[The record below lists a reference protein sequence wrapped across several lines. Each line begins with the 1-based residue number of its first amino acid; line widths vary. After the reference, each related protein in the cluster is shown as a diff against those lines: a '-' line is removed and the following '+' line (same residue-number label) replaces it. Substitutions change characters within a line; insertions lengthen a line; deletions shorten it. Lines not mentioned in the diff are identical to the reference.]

1 VQFGGHSLNHAPRL
15 TWLEALPG
23 KRAAQEI
30 RDPEQIAAD
39 GQGSDEYAFAG
50 NPDRSSSSL
59 RKRPQP
65 LKPQALACAAP
76 DVRASFAGAATMVK
90 AMRTEREPFSALVQV
105 KAPPSFATALDKAA
119 ASRFMSRSD
128 FIRTTL
134 ADRLKADRAELP
146 EAAA

>member
-1 VQFGGHSLNHAPRL
+1 MRQ
-15 TWLEALPG
+15 
-23 KRAAQEI
+23 
-30 RDPEQIAAD
+30 
-39 GQGSDEYAFAG
+39 
-50 NPDRSSSSL
+50 PD
-59 RKRPQP
+59 P
-65 LKPQALACAAP
+65 LKPQAPACAAP
-76 DVRASFAGAATMVK
+76 DVRASSAGAATMVK

-105 KAPPSFATALDKAA
+105 KAPPSFAAALDRAA

>member
-59 RKRPQP
+59 RPQP
-65 LKPQALACAAP
+65 LKPQALACAA
-76 DVRASFAGAATMVK
+76 RASFAGAATMVK

-105 KAPPSFATALDKAA
+105 KAPPSFAAA
-119 ASRFMSRSD
+119 WIRPPRLASC
-128 FIRTTL
+128 
-134 ADRLKADRAELP
+134 P
-146 EAAA
+146 EAISSGRLWLTG